1 MVPRRGDEE
10 AKVLFSNKDDNEEAS
25 VSAELEFR
33 HEEAWVGLHIGYLN
47 SSAIVL
53 LIQKS
58 AERYANSTKHYPG
71 RAKQNREATAG
82 TNFSKPRTSLL
93 GDLGTGIAIRLD
105 PGVGVGEFRSC
116 SAEVSQPG
124 VHFFGDPCKRR
135 SVASSNKE

>member
-53 LIQKS
+53 LI
-58 AERYANSTKHYPG
+58 
-71 RAKQNREATAG
+71 
-82 TNFSKPRTSLL
+82 
-93 GDLGTGIAIRLD
+93 
-105 PGVGVGEFRSC
+105 
-116 SAEVSQPG
+116 
-124 VHFFGDPCKRR
+124 
-135 SVASSNKE
+135 